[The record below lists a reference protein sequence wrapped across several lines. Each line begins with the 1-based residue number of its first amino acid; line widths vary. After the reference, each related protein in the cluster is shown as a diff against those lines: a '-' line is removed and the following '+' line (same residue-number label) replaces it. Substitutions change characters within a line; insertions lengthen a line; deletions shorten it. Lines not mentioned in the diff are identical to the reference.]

1 VSPPISYSTIGQSTF
16 VDFTGYRI
24 TTATTAEA
32 AYNITDGRLFNNQTE
47 YGYDVALVLPRAQ
60 DPTALLAGDW
70 GSRQLA
76 LQSLNDSGTLW
87 STYGADQTQFNNTVD
102 FLRNDLHLTVL
113 DGNNSNYVTSAESR
127 TIWVYVETEAQFRD
141 LFNTPLYYSQSAG
154 IPYWNGELS
163 LPTQVAI
170 EGLWFDRSIAPP
182 ASNMTPGAS
191 VTLPSGP
198 QSIGNSA
205 APLPTNLPPQA
216 MAALYNFP
224 LDGKAIQTVPVGL
237 IEPGI
242 GSALKNDNSG
252 SEFQSRL
259 TTYLNAIGQNGDG
272 LVYVQGQNGQQYDI
286 GAGERSLDVGVV
298 AAVNPNSDIVLFN
311 GSGLVGYN
319 TFATTYT
326 AIQSAIFEKLHPV
339 AAWSDSFGDAQSMA
353 PGSPFYQA
361 YWDLF
366 VDAALANQTALS
378 ALGDGGSG
386 NETGN
391 GLTNLEYNCT
401 QPYGLLVGGSSLS
414 VLGGAL
420 ADPTLL
426 TPIVEPALAGDR
438 DVIWRLVGGGLTTL
452 PTSLQDTQFF
462 VETVWNWYSVSG
474 DQITGTTPGFS
485 GSYTQNTTSSG
496 GVDPTQPVPSY
507 QRAYGLDPVT
517 SDPLH
522 EHGRGAPDVT
532 ADAGGN
538 ATYYVPGENML
549 GYGYDYGTSA
559 ASPLWMGLIAQL
571 DTIFNDQGLPN
582 LGYMNDLLYIA
593 SAIAPASFNDVTLGN
608 NISSWV
614 SGGSYVSD
622 GTSIAPTG
630 YGYYAGPGY
639 DLVSGLGSPNGVPLA
654 RALTAI
660 AHSQISFRSSPDML
674 DDDGAQGWTSG
685 ADQSLLFQAISDD
698 VVTAGVSIGGQGL
711 VFAGGASGHFAW
723 TNRMAQQS
731 LQDDFDPRL
740 VRMFD
745 KEAVG
750 WTAQS
755 LAASGDQVSVTID
768 GAATHAVQGT
778 LTSPFGFA
786 DFLSGD
792 GAVRAARA
800 VAVAETAGAHDDQI
814 AIVRVRQNGENDLS
828 LSFYKVD
835 DLAGTI
841 AGKRPGEA
849 GYAALADAHAY
860 QLTTGGTALDGPGY
874 GNFEQAGLLGV
885 DARDLVAMTLTNHS
899 TGQQYWAF
907 APANESVAGQ
917 KVGHLWSYGLNTWG
931 WEDTYAG
938 GDRDFNDLIVGF
950 DFTSASGHGW
960 LV

>member
-1 VSPPISYSTIGQSTF
+1 VAPPIAYNPVGQSSF

-24 TTATTAEA
+24 TDATTAEA
-32 AYNITDGRLFNNQTE
+32 AYNITDGRLFNNNSE
-47 YGYDVALVLPRAQ
+47 YGFDVALVLPRVQ
-60 DPTALLAGDW
+60 EPTALLAGDW

-76 LQSLNDSGTLW
+76 LKALNDSGSLW
-87 STYGADQTQFNNTVD
+87 STFGADQTQFDNTVD

-113 DGNNSNYVTSAESR
+113 DSNNSNYVTSAESR
-127 TIWVYVETEAQFRD
+127 TIWVYVETQAQWQG
-141 LFNTPLYYSQSAG
+141 LFNTPLYYSDGVG
-154 IPYWNGELS
+154 IPYWNGNLS
-163 LPTQVAI
+163 LPTQVTVD
-170 EGLWFDRSIAPP
+170 GLWFDRSIAPP
-182 ASNMTPGAS
+182 GSSMASTP
-191 VTLPSGP
+191 VTLPNGA

-205 APLPTNLPPQA
+205 GPEPTNLAPQD

-224 LDGKAIQTVPVGL
+224 LDGKAVQTVTVGL

-252 SEFQSRL
+252 SQFQSRL
-259 TTYLNAIGQNGDG
+259 TTYLDAIGQNGQG
-272 LVYVQGQNGQQYDI
+272 LVHVQGQNGQQYDI

-326 AIQSAIFEKLHPV
+326 AIQSATFEKVHPV

-366 VDAALANQTALS
+366 VDAALANQTAIS

-414 VLGGAL
+414 VLGGAIT
-420 ADPTLL
+420 DPTLL
-426 TPIVEPALAGDR
+426 DTIVAPALAGDR
-438 DVIWRLVGGGLTTL
+438 DVIWRLIEGGLTAL
-452 PTSLQDTQFF
+452 PTNMQATQFF
-462 VETVWNWYSVSG
+462 VETAWNWYSVG
-474 DQITGTTPGFS
+474 DGQITSANPGFPGGYLS
-485 GSYTQNTTSSG
+485 NTATSG

-507 QRAYGLDPVT
+507 QLAYGLNPVT

-522 EHGRGAPDVT
+522 QSGRGAPDVT
-532 ADAGGN
+532 ANAGGN
-538 ATYYVPGENML
+538 ATYYVPGENMEA
-549 GYGYDYGTSA
+549 YGYDYGTSA
-559 ASPLWMGLIAQL
+559 ASPLWMGLIAQI

-593 SAIAPASFNDVTLGN
+593 SAIAPAAFNDVTLGN

-614 SGGSYVSD
+614 SGGTTY
-622 GTSIAPTG
+622 TSNDEAITPTG
-630 YGYYAGPGY
+630 FGYYAGPGY
-639 DLVSGLGSPNGVPLA
+639 DLVSGLGSPNGLLLA
-654 RALTAI
+654 RALTTI
-660 AHSQISFRSSPDML
+660 GHSQISFRSNSDML

-685 ADQSLLFQAISDD
+685 ADQSLLFQAMSGNA
-698 VVTAGVSIGGQGL
+698 VTASVSLGSQGL
-711 VFAGGASGHFAW
+711 VFAGGDSGHFAW
-723 TNRMAQQS
+723 TSRFAQQS
-731 LQDDFDPRL
+731 LQDDFDPQL
-740 VRMFD
+740 VRMYD
-745 KEAVG
+745 KQAAG

-755 LAASGDQVSVTID
+755 VVASGDRLSVTID
-768 GAATHAVQGT
+768 GVATHAVQGT

-792 GAVRAARA
+792 GAVRAARP
-800 VAVAETAGAHDDQI
+800 VAVAETVGGDDDQV

-828 LSFYKVD
+828 LSFYRVD
-835 DLAGTI
+835 DLSGAI
-841 AGKRPGEA
+841 AGRKPGEA
-849 GYAALADAHAY
+849 GYAALAEANTY
-860 QLTTGGTALDGPGY
+860 QLTTGGTTLHGPGY
-874 GNFEQAGLLGV
+874 GNFLQAGLIDV
-885 DARDLVAMTLTNHS
+885 DANDLIAMKLTNLT
-899 TGQQYWAF
+899 TGQKYWAF
-907 APANESVAGQ
+907 STANESVAGE
-917 KVGHLWSYGLNTWG
+917 KVGHLWNFGLNTWG
-931 WEDTYAG
+931 WEDTHGG

-950 DFTSASGHGW
+950 DFTSASGHAW

>member
-1 VSPPISYSTIGQSTF
+1 VSPPISYSTVDQSTF

-32 AYNITDGRLFNNQTE
+32 AFNITDGRLFNNQTE
-47 YGYDVALVLPRAQ
+47 YGYDVALVLPRVQ

-76 LQSLNDSGTLW
+76 LQALNNSGTLW
-87 STYGADQTQFNNTVD
+87 STYGANQTQFNNTVD

-113 DGNNSNYVTSAESR
+113 DANNSNYVTSAESR
-127 TIWVYVETEAQFRD
+127 TIWVYVETEAQFRE

-163 LPTQVAI
+163 LPTQVTI
-170 EGLWFDRSIAPP
+170 EGLWFDRSIVPP
-182 ASNMTPGAS
+182 ASNMTPGVS
-191 VTLPSGP
+191 VTLPAGA

-205 APLPTNLPPQA
+205 APLPTNLAPQA

-224 LDGKAIQTVPVGL
+224 LDGKAVQTVTVGL

-272 LVYVQGQNGQQYDI
+272 HVYVQGQNGQQYDI

-311 GSGLVGYN
+311 GSGFVGYN
-319 TFATTYT
+319 TFASTYT

-353 PGSPFYQA
+353 PGSPFYRA

-401 QPYGLLVGGSSLS
+401 QPFGLLVGGSSLS

-426 TPIVEPALAGDR
+426 TPIVEPALAGNR
-438 DVIWRLVGGGLTTL
+438 DVIWQLIGGGLTTL
-452 PTSLQDTQFF
+452 PSSLQDTQFF
-462 VETVWNWYSVSG
+462 VETVWNWYTVTG
-474 DQITGTTPGFS
+474 DRITGPTPGFT
-485 GSYTQNTTSSG
+485 GSYTQNTASSG

-517 SDPLH
+517 ADPLH
-522 EHGRGAPDVT
+522 QHGRGAPDVT

-571 DTIFNDQGLPN
+571 DTIFHDQGLPN

-614 SGGSYVSD
+614 NGGTYVSD
-622 GTSIAPTG
+622 GTSITPTG

-698 VVTAGVSIGGQGL
+698 VVTAAVSIGSQGL

-740 VRMFD
+740 VRLFD

-755 LAASGDQVSVTID
+755 FVTSGDQVAVTID

-800 VAVAETAGAHDDQI
+800 VAVAETAGGHDDQI

-841 AGKRPGEA
+841 SGKRPGEA

-860 QLTTGGTALDGPGY
+860 QLTTGGTVLDGPGY

-885 DARDLVAMTLTNHS
+885 DARDLIAMTLTNHS

-907 APANESVAGQ
+907 APANESVAAQ
-917 KVGHLWSYGLNTWG
+917 KVGHLWSFGLNTWG

-960 LV
+960 LA

>member
-1 VSPPISYSTIGQSTF
+1 MSPPISYSTVDQSTF

-47 YGYDVALVLPRAQ
+47 YGYDVALVLPRVQ
-60 DPTALLAGDW
+60 DPTSLLAGDW

-87 STYGADQTQFNNTVD
+87 STYGADQTQFDNTVD

-113 DGNNSNYVTSAESR
+113 DANNSNYVTSAESR
-127 TIWVYVETEAQFRD
+127 TIWIYVETEAQFRD

-163 LPTQVAI
+163 LPTQVTI

-182 ASNMTPGAS
+182 ASNMTPGVS
-191 VTLPSGP
+191 VTLPAGP

-205 APLPTNLPPQA
+205 GPLPTNLAPQD

-224 LDGKAIQTVPVGL
+224 LDGKAVQTVTVGL

-242 GSALKNDNSG
+242 GSALKGDNSG
-252 SEFQSRL
+252 SQFQSRL

-272 LVYVQGQNGQQYDI
+272 RVYVQGQNGQQYDI

-298 AAVNPNSDIVLFN
+298 AGVNPNSDIVLFN

-326 AIQSAIFEKLHPV
+326 AIQSATFEKLHPV

-438 DVIWRLVGGGLTTL
+438 DVIWRLIGGGLTTL
-452 PTSLQDTQFF
+452 PASLRDTQFF

-532 ADAGGN
+532 ANAGGN

-559 ASPLWMGLIAQL
+559 ASPLWTGRPTRHHLQRPGAAQPRLHERPALHRLGDRAGLVQRRHARQQHLVLGERRQL
-571 DTIFNDQGLPN
+571 RVRWHVDHADRLRLLCRAGLRSRLRPG
-582 LGYMNDLLYIA
+582 LSQRRAAGARAHRYRPFADLLPLKSRHA
-593 SAIAPASFNDVTLGN
+593 RRRRRAGLDQRRRPEPAVPGHFRRRRDGGRERRQPGAGLRRRRVRPFRLDQPHRPAIPAGRLRS
-608 NISSWV
+608 
-614 SGGSYVSD
+614 
-622 GTSIAPTG
+622 P
-630 YGYYAGPGY
+630 AGPHVRRGGG
-639 DLVSGLGSPNGVPLA
+639 GL
-654 RALTAI
+654 
-660 AHSQISFRSSPDML
+660 
-674 DDDGAQGWTSG
+674 
-685 ADQSLLFQAISDD
+685 
-698 VVTAGVSIGGQGL
+698 
-711 VFAGGASGHFAW
+711 
-723 TNRMAQQS
+723 
-731 LQDDFDPRL
+731 
-740 VRMFD
+740 
-745 KEAVG
+745 
-750 WTAQS
+750 
-755 LAASGDQVSVTID
+755 
-768 GAATHAVQGT
+768 
-778 LTSPFGFA
+778 
-786 DFLSGD
+786 D
-792 GAVRAARA
+792 GAVVRGFGRQGLGDDRRRGDPCRA
-800 VAVAETAGAHDDQI
+800 G
-814 AIVRVRQNGENDLS
+814 
-828 LSFYKVD
+828 
-835 DLAGTI
+835 
-841 AGKRPGEA
+841 
-849 GYAALADAHAY
+849 DAHRPLRLCRFPVRRRRGPCGAR
-860 QLTTGGTALDGPGY
+860 GGGGRDGGRP
-874 GNFEQAGLLGV
+874 
-885 DARDLVAMTLTNHS
+885 
-899 TGQQYWAF
+899 
-907 APANESVAGQ
+907 
-917 KVGHLWSYGLNTWG
+917 
-931 WEDTYAG
+931 
-938 GDRDFNDLIVGF
+938 
-950 DFTSASGHGW
+950 
-960 LV
+960 